1 MTVFRKLTEEEQA
14 QLGLSNLDVLLS
26 TRASESTLQAV
37 LAAISSSNPEG
48 GALNQEA
55 TQLLVKA
62 CLDVIKTDT
71 AKLDVN
77 LSTVSTEATLAL
89 LKGVTDIIKLNTD
102 NLDAALSTRATEDT
116 LIEVRDKIESK
127 FGDTPNKSTIAI
139 SDTSANILTAN
150 ALRKEAYVVN
160 NTAQTIWVCFGSP
173 AVFNQGI
180 KLVSGAIWIEDVYRG
195 LVSAIMDTG
204 QSGNIQVTD
213 VLE

>member
-1 MTVFRKLTEEEQA
+1 MGITELIKDGNNVKVKDAAGVISAVFPSLGTSAHSSDCNNHTVY
-14 QLGLSNLDVLLS
+14 LSASPSDRDIKARLLAIDIR
-26 TRASESTLQAV
+26 TVTLPTPPV
-37 LAAISSSNPEG
+37 G
-48 GALNQEA
+48 GWTQPLFIQELNDNF
-55 TQLLVKA
+55 LN
-62 CLDVIKTDT
+62 CP
-71 AKLDVN
+71 LDVN
-77 LSTVSTEATLAL
+77 AVVNIPAGL
-89 LKGVTDIIKLNTD
+89 
-102 NLDAALSTRATEDT
+102 ATETT

-127 FGDTPNKSTIAI
+127 FGNTPNKSTIAV

-150 ALRKEAYVVN
+150 VLRKEVYVVN
-160 NTAQTIWVCFGSP
+160 NTTKTVWVCFGSP